1 MDSDTVAESD
11 MSSLSRSFLH
21 KVNDQVRKK
30 QHKTATN
37 IHFWAQ
43 SVVGNSRTCMDDTTK
58 KNEPRSKMKQR
69 THGGRSNTHAKNQI
83 HSDFLANRTHREVAR
98 THRVDPNTHKIS
110 HRNLRP
116 HRPQNQ
122 TRGLWWS
129 ELHHNVQSRSW
140 SVLSKDLRRCR
151 CVSGP
156 LVWYGPRPPAEKY
169 FFALSHAPTVLVR
182 DGKIDALTQE
192 RHQNSRDQGL
202 RITSAPGANISFK
215 EAFVEPKCTSNNTVH
230 PNPAV
235 VAQAASTWKGCVLTF
250 PPTKEERSYHRG
262 PDKLISRMTSH
273 SK

>member
-1 MDSDTVAESD
+1 
-11 MSSLSRSFLH
+11 
-21 KVNDQVRKK
+21 
-30 QHKTATN
+30 
-37 IHFWAQ
+37 
-43 SVVGNSRTCMDDTTK
+43 
-58 KNEPRSKMKQR
+58 MKQR

-98 THRVDPNTHKIS
+98 THRVDPNTHKIR

-122 TRGLWWS
+122 T
-129 ELHHNVQSRSW
+129 
-140 SVLSKDLRRCR
+140 RCR

-169 FFALSHAPTVLVR
+169 FFALSHAPTVFVR

-202 RITSAPGANISFK
+202 RITNAPGANISFK

-235 VAQAASTWKGCVLTF
+235 VAQAAST
-250 PPTKEERSYHRG
+250 
-262 PDKLISRMTSH
+262 
-273 SK
+273 